1 MKESTAHPPHL
12 YWHTTWNSA
21 SSAFLKEH
29 PTTTDTLPWEKQSK
43 WLYTFAMCLQ
53 QHKTFKWILEDL
65 WLHQRRSEPS
75 PGGTGSSCAAQQAQ
89 GARCAQLLQDGVPHW
104 RQPAGGGGGLHY
116 CFSEKQQHVHA
127 PTWKLLAGKQ
137 LHLAATHAPAQKLGR
152 ASRAS
157 WTPEQHAVLTPSP
170 WYGYQLLGV
179 QKSNTQDKERN
190 PIYRKMLCSVA
201 ARAANSN

>member
-12 YWHTTWNSA
+12 YWHTTWSSA

-104 RQPAGGGGGLHY
+104 RQPAGGGGAFITASLRSSNTCTHQLGS
-116 CFSEKQQHVHA
+116 FSQESNCIWQQHMPQHRSWA
-127 PTWKLLAGKQ
+127 EPAGPAEHQ
-137 LHLAATHAPAQKLGR
+137 SSMLFWHHPLGTAT
-152 ASRAS
+152 S
-157 WTPEQHAVLTPSP
+157 
-170 WYGYQLLGV
+170 Y
-179 QKSNTQDKERN
+179 
-190 PIYRKMLCSVA
+190 
-201 ARAANSN
+201 